1 MQDEDLQQ
9 EPGDLDTAQAE
20 AQEEAATSETEE
32 SAEPEGNQSEKPEGE
47 DAGDQ
52 ADDGEPKKVSGYQKR
67 LNQVIWKQRDA
78 ERRANEAES
87 RVRELTQPK
96 EPVAE
101 ITMPTLESV
110 GYDESKYQEEMAS
123 YYASQVDTTLNNREQ
138 ARSAEQSAIE
148 LQSNVSNF
156 HAKGMKLA
164 DDYEDLVVNNQALP
178 VSEAMRDA
186 LLATDKGPEILYH
199 LAGNP
204 EEILR
209 IAEMQPYAQALEL
222 GRLEAR
228 MSLPKPNKSTS
239 APAPIKPLSAGGESV
254 SKNPDDMTSKEWLAW
269 REKSLKGK

>member
-1 MQDEDLQQ
+1 MQDEEIQQ

-20 AQEEAATSETEE
+20 NQEEPATSESEE
-32 SAEPEGNQSEKPEGE
+32 SEELEGKQDEKPEGE

-52 ADDGEPKKVSGYQKR
+52 EDEEEPKVSGYQKR
-67 LNQVIWKQRDA
+67 LNQVIWKQREA
-78 ERRANEAES
+78 ERRAEEAEA
-87 RVRELTQPK
+87 RIRELTQPK
-96 EPVAE
+96 ETEKAM
-101 ITMPTLESV
+101 TMPTLESV
-110 GYDESKYQEEMAS
+110 EYDESRYQEEMAK
-123 YYASQVDTTLNNREQ
+123 YYASQVDTTLSKREQ
-138 ARSAEQSAIE
+138 ARSAEQAAIE

-156 HAKGMKLA
+156 HARGMKLA
-164 DDYEDLVVNNQALP
+164 DDYEELVVNNQALP
-178 VSEAMRDA
+178 VTEAMRDA

-209 IAEMQPYAQALEL
+209 IAEMPPYVQALEL

-254 SKNPDDMTSKEWLAW
+254 SKDPDEMTSKEWLAW